1 MADTAAEA
9 IEVEVAYALPG
20 RQLVLR
26 LKVTPQTSLLAAVLA
41 SGIADHFPELDVHAA
56 KLGVFGRV
64 VADPTGQ
71 PVRPGDRIE
80 IYRPLLADPKL
91 SRARRAARRVD

>member
-1 MADTAAEA
+1 MADTLAEA
-9 IEVEVAYALPG
+9 IEIEVVYALSE

-26 LKVTPQTSLLAAVLA
+26 LKVAPQTRVLDAVLA
-41 SGIADHFPELDVHAA
+41 SGITDHFPGLDVHAA
-56 KLGVFGRV
+56 KLGVFGRIV
-64 VADPTGQ
+64 DDPAVQ

-91 SRARRAARRVD
+91 SRARRAARRRD